1 MKYAAPLFHLSG
13 MDVTVVEV
21 GLSLDGFADME
32 SMRMCRRSYS
42 LVPRVLVH
50 FQYASTKGL
59 SLWTVQSQV
68 PFHTEWHELQSQVQD
83 FFQGGDGGDGGG
95 GGIRPPLA
103 LACLPPLGYAENS
116 SLHNDTI
123 NGKLCLCENSPRFH
137 QIVSNKRSKIKI
149 VGQKAER
156 NPAN

>member
-21 GLSLDGFADME
+21 GLSLDGFANME
-32 SMRMCRRSYS
+32 SMRVCRRSYS

-83 FFQGGDGGDGGG
+83 FFQRGMGMGGG
-95 GGIRPPLA
+95 GGHLPSLGFGLPPPPLDMLRIQA
-103 LACLPPLGYAENS
+103 FIM
-116 SLHNDTI
+116 T
-123 NGKLCLCENSPRFH
+123 
-137 QIVSNKRSKIKI
+137 Q
-149 VGQKAER
+149 
-156 NPAN
+156 

>member
-1 MKYAAPLFHLSG
+1 MVFLNPKANNTYVTCYEVSTEEIKGRHSTGLFFFSQAKIHFMKYAAPLFHLSG

-21 GLSLDGFADME
+21 GLSLDGFANME
-32 SMRMCRRSYS
+32 SMRVCRRSYS

-83 FFQGGDGGDGGG
+83 FFQGGMGGAFVLPWLWLAS
-95 GGIRPPLA
+95 PPPWI
-103 LACLPPLGYAENS
+103 C
-116 SLHNDTI
+116 
-123 NGKLCLCENSPRFH
+123 
-137 QIVSNKRSKIKI
+137 
-149 VGQKAER
+149 
-156 NPAN
+156 